1 MALLRRKLRL
11 LGGWLADLKGRIRIA
26 LAGELARAI
35 SEAVGQVVVALVS
48 GRKDDREPEPTRS
61 CSEPDWDS
69 GPEYSEPRD
78 PWDDEPDDRYRPMAA
93 PHREPVEPTPQV
105 EMPNPAIA
113 AGVHAARWWWRRRGN
128 TLAACGIGLGIGLL
142 GTFGGPVVRAVL
154 GIASAAVE
162 LLGLTDALGSGAAWI
177 QQL

>member
-48 GRKDDREPEPTRS
+48 GRKDEYDREPTRS
-61 CSEPDWDS
+61 RVEADWD
-69 GPEYSEPRD
+69 PYSEPRD
-78 PWDDEPDDRYRPMAA
+78 PWDDDPDERYRPLAS
-93 PHREPVEPTPQV
+93 PCREPVEPTPLV

-113 AGVHAARWWWRRRGN
+113 VGVHAARWWWRRKGSN
-128 TLAACGIGLGIGLL
+128 IAACGIGLGIGLL

>member
-1 MALLRRKLRL
+1 MTGLIRRKLRL

-48 GRKDDREPEPTRS
+48 GRKDDRDREPEPTRS
-61 CSEPDWDS
+61 HAQADWDR
-69 GPEYSEPRD
+69 YSEPRD

-93 PHREPVEPTPQV
+93 PRREPVEVPPPV
-105 EMPNPAIA
+105 EPLNPAIA
-113 AGVHAARWWWRRRGN
+113 VGVHAARWWWRRRGN
-128 TLAACGIGLGIGLL
+128 RFAACGIGLGIGLL
-142 GTFGGPVVRAVL
+142 GTFGGPVVRALL

-177 QQL
+177 EQL